1 MYMYDKG
8 LHTFLQLLHLGI
20 MHLCVVFVR
29 CGKTLV
35 IPDNR
40 IWQRYIRILLFVCLL
55 QTIKVKGKGQL
66 KIRKIWNRKALMF
79 RDGHA

>member
-8 LHTFLQLLHLGI
+8 LHTFPQLLHLGI

-35 IPDNR
+35 IRDNR
-40 IWQRYIRILLFVCLL
+40 VRRRYIRILLFVCLFGIWKSFVDL
-55 QTIKVKGKGQL
+55 GEL
-66 KIRKIWNRKALMF
+66 DKIGF
-79 RDGHA
+79 C

>member
-1 MYMYDKG
+1 MYDKG

-35 IPDNR
+35 IRDNR
-40 IWQRYIRILLFVCLL
+40 VRRRYIKVLLFVCLMKDVSVTL
-55 QTIKVKGKGQL
+55 GIL
-66 KIRKIWNRKALMF
+66 ILWYL
-79 RDGHA
+79 